1 MCSNFEPIKRSQSNW
16 VGTHFN
22 CDLPQDEW
30 GSNVYSTAPV
40 PFIYLQDGIPKC
52 DLAQFGL
59 VPPWAK
65 DKKKHGRF
73 TYNARTETV
82 ATTHSYRSPWKERK
96 FGLVLTDKFYEPM
109 YDKLGKN
116 CVPASIYRGDGE
128 PTAIASIWER
138 IVDRETGEV
147 IFSFSMLTINADHHP
162 LMSRFHKPDDEKRSV
177 VVIENGDFGRWLNA
191 THEQAQNLLKLSR
204 DGFLDYSAPPII
216 DPQRS
221 MFD

>member
-1 MCSNFEPIKRSQSNW
+1 MCSNFEPIKKSQSNW

-22 CDLPQDEW
+22 CDLPQEDW

-40 PFIYLQDGIPKC
+40 PFIYLQDGVPKC
-52 DLAQFGL
+52 ALAQFGL
-59 VPPWAK
+59 VPHWAK
-65 DKKKHGRF
+65 DKKRHGRF

-82 ATTHSYRSPWKERK
+82 ATKDSFRSSWKQRN

-109 YDKLGKN
+109 YDKLGKQW
-116 CVPASIYRGDGE
+116 VPAAIYRHDRE

-147 IFSFSMLTINADHHP
+147 IFSFSMLTINADQHP

-177 VVIENGDFGRWLNA
+177 VVIENADFGRWLNA
-191 THEQAQNLLKLSR
+191 THEQAHDLLQLSKE
-204 DGFLDYSAPPII
+204 GYLDYSAPPII
-216 DPQRS
+216 DPQQS
-221 MFD
+221 IFD